1 MRLKELTKHIFEGR
15 VKSTPES
22 SAPTILEDT
31 ELFEVSF
38 RDEKHEQEILN
49 GPIECGFEVEMVWTK
64 KIPKSK
70 TKPTG
75 DDIVAALEANKLDKL
90 YAKYPDAFTKEI
102 IAKITKFLQDEY
114 KSWADFE
121 LATEIKKPFFRKL
134 LESEDTTDIE
144 LINKFIK
151 KVWRVRPFKE
161 RVEKYWRETASN
173 SEKRKPIDI
182 QKWAKKYMLGAYWYN
197 EAIIEEFIEDNP
209 DLLTKYQKELEKK
222 SKSLITYKNFMN
234 EFDTADKLL
243 MFLDDL
249 MPDLDP
255 FGIGDVLDNEIA
267 SVKNFM
273 KNDWVKQNSMF
284 KEVSDTANTKAWHFH
299 YDGSI
304 DAEDMPNNIPVE
316 ISSPV
321 FPTPNIMLTEMTSLF
336 NYLIAN
342 KAKTNESTGLH
353 VTMSYRGPTQ
363 QYNKVKIVLLLNDKY
378 WLEKFNRQNNEYASS
393 QIDRIVP
400 NIDVSKALTL
410 KDTQL
415 KQIEKVIL
423 PTIATDK
430 YYAVHFKNLENI
442 DKNKLV
448 EFRIMGGSGYEKQY
462 SEVKKAV
469 TQYAGVMEAG
479 YNPEAFKDEYNEE
492 LRKILQIV
500 KQSSEQSNEFQQLI
514 KRLIQSVGDAPNRVK
529 RNLSAFVK
537 PKSEIGATS
546 FLYPLLDWLTQSIS
560 SNKINSSNF
569 TAEDQKLFVSVLK
582 QKQLDGIAKRY
593 YLRYS
598 APNRTQLKKIEK
610 LLFGSDQ

>member
-1 MRLKELTKHIFEGR
+1 MRIKDLAVKIFE
-15 VKSTPES
+15 STHNRASVS
-22 SAPTILEDT
+22 SAPLISEDT

-38 RDEKHEQEILN
+38 RDEAHEQEILN

-134 LESEDTTDIE
+134 LQSEDTTDIE

-151 KVWRVRPFKE
+151 KVWGVRPFKE

-197 EAIIEEFIEDNP
+197 EAIIEEFIEDNS

-234 EFDTADKLL
+234 EFDTDNLL

-255 FGIGDVLDNEIA
+255 FEMGDDLGNAIA

-321 FPTPNIMLTEMTSLF
+321 FPTPNIMLTEMASLF

-410 KDTQL
+410 KDSQL

-442 DKNKLV
+442 DKNKLI

-500 KQSSEQSNEFQQLI
+500 KQSSEQVNEFQKLI
-514 KRLIQSVGDAPNRVK
+514 KRLMQSVGDAPNKVK
-529 RNLSAFVK
+529 RNLSAFVE
-537 PKSEIGATS
+537 PSSNIGTLS
-546 FLYPLLDWLTQSIS
+546 FLYPLLDWLAQSIS

-569 TAEDQKLFVSVLK
+569 TTEDQKLFASVLK
-582 QKQLDGIAKRY
+582 QKQLDGITKQ

-598 APNRTQLKKIEK
+598 ANRTELKKIEK

>member
-1 MRLKELTKHIFEGR
+1 MRLKELTKQIFESR
-15 VKSTPES
+15 VTSALKSPQPIIQE
-22 SAPTILEDT
+22 ET
-31 ELFEVSF
+31 ELLEVSF
-38 RDEKHEQEILN
+38 RDEAHEQEILN

-64 KIPKSK
+64 KIPKTK
-70 TKPTG
+70 IKPTS

-90 YAKYPDAFTKEI
+90 YAKYPDMFTKEI

-121 LATEIKKPFFRKL
+121 LTTEIKKPFFRKIL
-134 LESEDTTDIE
+134 MSEDSADVE
-144 LINKFIK
+144 LIKKFINK
-151 KVWRVRPFKE
+151 IWRVRQFKE
-161 RVEKYWRETASN
+161 RVEKYWKDTASN

-182 QKWAKKYMLGAYWYN
+182 QKWAKKYMIGAYWYN
-197 EAIIEEFIEDNP
+197 EDKIEEFIESNP

-222 SKSLITYKNFMN
+222 SKNLITYKNFMN
-234 EFDTADKLL
+234 EFDTDNLL
-243 MFLDDL
+243 MLLDDL

-255 FGIGDVLDNEIA
+255 FDEMSNVDNEIA

-284 KEVSDTANTKAWHFH
+284 KEVSDTSNTKAWHFH

-304 DAEDMPNNIPVE
+304 DTEDYFNHIPVE

-321 FPTPNIMLTEMTSLF
+321 FPTPNIMLTEMASLF

-363 QYNKVKIVLLLNDKY
+363 QYNKVKIILLLNDKY
-378 WLEKFNRQNNEYASS
+378 WLEKFNRQNNEYARS
-393 QIDRIVP
+393 QIDGIVP
-400 NIDVSKALTL
+400 NIDLKKALAL

-430 YYAVHFKNLENI
+430 YYAVHFKKLENI
-442 DKNKLV
+442 DKNKLI

-500 KQSSEQSNEFQQLI
+500 KQSGEKINEFKQLI
-514 KRLIQSVGDAPNRVK
+514 KRLMQSVGGAPDKLK
-529 RNLSAFVK
+529 RNLSAFAE
-537 PKSEIGATS
+537 PSSDIGTTS
-546 FLYPLLDWLTQSIS
+546 FLYPLLDWLTQSIR

-569 TAEDQKLFVSVLK
+569 TAEDQKLFASVLK
-582 QKQLDGIAKRY
+582 QKQLDGIAKH
-593 YLRYS
+593 YLSYS
-598 APNRTQLKKIEK
+598 ATNRTELKNIEK
-610 LLFGSDQ
+610 LLFGSSQ

>member
-15 VKSTPES
+15 VKSIPES
-22 SAPTILEDT
+22 STHPMLEDT

-38 RDEKHEQEILN
+38 RDEAHEQEILN

-64 KIPKSK
+64 KIPNT

-90 YAKYPDAFTKEI
+90 YAKYPNVFTKEI
-102 IAKITKFLQDEY
+102 IAEITKFLQKEY
-114 KSWADFE
+114 KDWVDFE
-121 LATEIKKPFFRKL
+121 LISEIKRPFFRKM
-134 LESEDTTDIE
+134 LESEDTTDVE
-144 LINKFIK
+144 LINQFIK
-151 KVWRVRPFKE
+151 KMWQDRKFREPIE
-161 RVEKYWRETASN
+161 RYWRDN

-182 QKWAKKYMLGAYWYN
+182 QKWARKYMIGAYWYKVY
-197 EAIIEEFIEDNP
+197 EVEEFIESNP
-209 DLLTKYQKELEKK
+209 DLLKKYQKELEKK
-222 SKSLITYKNFMN
+222 SKNLITYKNFMN
-234 EFDTADKLL
+234 DFGPDNFLL
-243 MFLDDL
+243 FLDNL
-249 MPDLDP
+249 IPDLDP
-255 FGIGDVLDNEIA
+255 FEIMPDVDSEIA

-304 DAEDMPNNIPVE
+304 ETEDMPNVIPVE

-321 FPTPNIMLTEMTSLF
+321 FPTPNIMLTEMGSLF
-336 NYLIAN
+336 NYLIAV

-363 QYNKVKIVLLLNDKY
+363 KYNKVKIVLLLNDKY
-378 WLEKFNRQNNEYASS
+378 WLEKFNRENNEYTRS

-400 NIDVSKALTL
+400 NIDLRKALTL

-415 KQIEKVIL
+415 KQIEKAIL
-423 PTIATDK
+423 PTLATDK
-430 YYAVHFKNLENI
+430 YYAVYFKKLENI

-462 SEVKKAV
+462 GEVIKAV

-479 YNPEAFKDEYNEE
+479 YNPEAFKEEYKEE

-500 KQSSEQSNEFQQLI
+500 KQSSGKINEFKQLI
-514 KRLIQSVGDAPNRVK
+514 KRLMQSVGGAPDILK
-529 RNLSAFVK
+529 RNLSAFAE
-537 PKSEIGATS
+537 PSSDIGTRS
-546 FLYPLLDWLTQSIS
+546 FLYPLLDWLTQSIR

-569 TAEDQKLFVSVLK
+569 TAEDQKLFASILK
-582 QKQLDGIAKRY
+582 QKQLDGIAKQH
-593 YLRYS
+593 LSYS
-598 APNRTQLKKIEK
+598 ATNRTELKNIEK
-610 LLFGSDQ
+610 LLFGST

>member
-1 MRLKELTKHIFEGR
+1 MRIKDLAVKIFE
-15 VKSTPES
+15 STHNRASVS
-22 SAPTILEDT
+22 SASLISEDT

-38 RDEKHEQEILN
+38 RDEAHEQEILN

-134 LESEDTTDIE
+134 LQSEDTTDIE

-151 KVWRVRPFKE
+151 KVWGVRPFKE

-197 EAIIEEFIEDNP
+197 EAIIEEFIEDNS

-234 EFDTADKLL
+234 EFDTDNLL

-255 FGIGDVLDNEIA
+255 FEMGDDLGNAIA

-321 FPTPNIMLTEMTSLF
+321 FPTPNIMLTEMASLF

-410 KDTQL
+410 KDSQL

-442 DKNKLV
+442 DKNKLI

-500 KQSSEQSNEFQQLI
+500 KQSSEQVNEFQKLI
-514 KRLIQSVGDAPNRVK
+514 KRLMQSVGDAPNKVK
-529 RNLSAFVK
+529 RNLSAFVE
-537 PKSEIGATS
+537 PSSNIGTLS
-546 FLYPLLDWLTQSIS
+546 FLYPLLDWLAQSIS

-569 TAEDQKLFVSVLK
+569 TTEDQKLFASVLK
-582 QKQLDGIAKRY
+582 QKQLDGITKQ

-598 APNRTQLKKIEK
+598 ENRTELKKIEK